1 MISKY
6 RKFNIYLGKYK
17 KSNDSSIELVIKQIP
32 GKQRRTRLIS
42 RLYKESSYAIYR
54 KICEKF
60 SIFEAI

>member
-6 RKFNIYLGKYK
+6 RKFNIYFGKYK

-42 RLYKESSYAIYR
+42 RLYKEMNEKYIRRIYHD
-54 KICEKF
+54 
-60 SIFEAI
+60 

>member
-6 RKFNIYLGKYK
+6 RKFNIYLRKYK

-42 RLYKESSYAIYR
+42 RLYKEMN
-54 KICEKF
+54 EKY
-60 SIFEAI
+60 IRRTYHD

>member
-42 RLYKESSYAIYR
+42 RLYKEMN
-54 KICEKF
+54 EKY
-60 SIFEAI
+60 IRRTYHD

>member
-17 KSNDSSIELVIKQIP
+17 KGNDSSIELVIKQIP

-42 RLYKESSYAIYR
+42 RLYKEMN
-54 KICEKF
+54 EKY
-60 SIFEAI
+60 IRRTYHD

>member
-42 RLYKESSYAIYR
+42 RLYKEMNEKYIRRIYHD
-54 KICEKF
+54 
-60 SIFEAI
+60 

>member
-17 KSNDSSIELVIKQIP
+17 KSNDSSIELVTKQIP

-42 RLYKESSYAIYR
+42 RLYKEMN
-54 KICEKF
+54 EKY
-60 SIFEAI
+60 IRRTYHD